1 MKTLST
7 KIGFLILFVFFS
19 TIKINAQ
26 QPMIGEIRL
35 FAGNFAPRGWALCQ
49 GQVLPISQ
57 IQNQALFSIIG
68 TTYGGDGRT
77 TFALPD
83 LRGRVAVGVGNGPGL
98 QTTDRIGARGGI
110 DRQILNNV
118 HLPRHNHIATTAI
131 TNSPSVIST
140 DNAVN
145 TTPVTGDVPAVA
157 NFGPGL
163 STTTV
168 KSFGPATNT
177 IASPATT
184 SSATTQ
190 IGLTGNGQAFENRP
204 PFLVINYIIALQ
216 GTFPPTN

>member
-26 QPMIGEIRL
+26 EPMLGEVRL

-49 GQVLPISQ
+49 GQLLPINS
-57 IQNQALFSIIG
+57 NSALFSILG

-77 TFALPD
+77 TFGLPD

-98 QTTDRIGARGGI
+98 QRTDRIGVRGGV
-110 DRQILNNV
+110 DSQILNQT
-118 HLPRHNHIATTAI
+118 HLPQHNHIATTTI

-190 IGLTGNGQAFENRP
+190 IGFTGNNQAFENRP

-216 GTFPPTN
+216 GTFPSRN

>member
-7 KIGFLILFVFFS
+7 KIGFLILFIFFS

-26 QPMIGEIRL
+26 SDPLLGEVKL

-49 GQVLPISQ
+49 GQILPISS
-57 IQNQALFSIIG
+57 NEALFSILG

-98 QTTDRIGARGGI
+98 QTTNRIGDRGGV
-110 DRQILNNV
+110 DRQVLNTLN
-118 HLPRHNHIATTAI
+118 LPQHNHVATTTI
-131 TNSPSVIST
+131 TNSANVIST

-168 KSFGPATNT
+168 KSYGPATNT
-177 IASPATT
+177 VTSQT
-184 SSATTQ
+184 SSASTQ
-190 IGLTGNGQAFENRP
+190 IGFTGNSQAFENRP

-216 GTFPPTN
+216 GTFPSRN